1 MKTLYK
7 YLLLAFLIEN
17 IMTQTYLLGFMSEYL
32 FYPFL
37 FLGLLAFANPF
48 LWRAQNIS
56 RFSCIYILMAIYIIY
71 EFTIGS
77 TYISERNLIYLVSKI
92 ATFGIIISGITYGET
107 FYKEKGVI
115 ILVACMAFF
124 LCYGIISG
132 DNAVISGTGR
142 IRAGYTNE
150 NTTGTMGALTV
161 GMLLFYM
168 RDRKWNALYGLF
180 LIIGCYGVFAGASR
194 AGFLMLF
201 LMIILR
207 FGLNVKTALFIIIV
221 GSVGVYL
228 LPSFGLE
235 TVGLQRMIDTYNGV
249 EGSNREPERLAAEWM
264 IAQKP
269 WVGWG
274 FEVRNVGFALSLS
287 KLGSHNG
294 YLEIIKQMGIPFA
307 VLYFLTIAVTLLRSW
322 LAKNKHHESM
332 NVYLALA
339 LMLLVK
345 ANYESLFVGV
355 HEYGTNVFFTALGM
369 ASAHLYYLKHRKIG
383 KCLK

>member
-180 LIIGCYGVFAGASR
+180 LIVGCYGVFAGASR

-287 KLGSHNG
+287 KLSSHNG

-307 VLYFLTIAVTLLRSW
+307 VLYFLTIAVTLLRCW
-322 LAKNKHHESM
+322 LAKNKYHEHM
-332 NVYLALA
+332 GMYLALA

-345 ANYESLFVGV
+345 ANYESLFIGV
-355 HEYGTNVFFTALGM
+355 HEYETNVFFFALGM
-369 ASAHLYYLKHRKIG
+369 SSYHLYMLKQKRKVI
-383 KCLK
+383 K